1 MKDNMLMK
9 TTLRTLALAS
19 LVATGFVTGC
29 DKDDY
34 ARNTPETSRTAGQE
48 LDDKKLEGSVK
59 DALAADSV
67 KYPDVKVTAYK
78 GVVQLSG
85 FVNEREQK
93 NRAGDL
99 AGKVIGV
106 QKVENNITVKAASNP

>member
-1 MKDNMLMK
+1 MLMK
-9 TTLRTLALAS
+9 TTLKTLALAS
-19 LVATGFVTGC
+19 IVATGFITGC
-29 DKDDY
+29 DRDDY
-34 ARNTPETSRTAGQE
+34 ARNTTETSRTAGQE
-48 LDDKKLEGSVK
+48 LDDKKLEGNVK

-78 GVVQLSG
+78 RVVQLSG

-99 AGKVIGV
+99 AGKVAGV
-106 QKVENNITVKAASNP
+106 EKVENNITVKADKSP

>member
-1 MKDNMLMK
+1 MK
-9 TTLRTLALAS
+9 TTLKTLAVAAI
-19 LVATGFVTGC
+19 VATGFVTGC
-29 DKDDY
+29 DRDEY
-34 ARNTPETSRTAGQE
+34 SREVPETARTAGQE
-48 LDDKKLEGSVK
+48 LDDRKIEGNVK

-85 FVNEREQK
+85 FVNERDQK

-99 AGKVIGV
+99 AGKVAGV
-106 QKVENNITVKAASNP
+106 EKVENNITVKADKNP